1 MLFRN
6 KKTITFTQKIKTLS
20 DIKTVLETAKS
31 QMEKTLIHLESELA
45 KIRAGKANPQMLDN
59 VMIDFYGSKAPLSSA
74 ASVNT
79 QDSRTILVQPWDKAM
94 LTPIEKAI
102 QAANLG
108 FNPQNDG
115 VMIRIIVPPLTEDR
129 RKDLVKTSKGVGED
143 AKVSLRTIRKES
155 IDKMKALQKA
165 GLPEDEAKS
174 GETKMQ
180 QLIDEY
186 SVKCDKHL
194 EQKEKEIL
202 TV

>member
-1 MLFRN
+1 M
-6 KKTITFTQKIKTLS
+6 S
-20 DIKTVLETAKS
+20 DIKTILEGARQ
-31 QMEKTLIHLESELA
+31 QMEKTISHLEVELS
-45 KIRAGKANPQMLDN
+45 KIRAGKANPAMLEN
-59 VMIDFYGSKAPLSSA
+59 VAVDYYGSRTPLNNV

-79 QDSRTILVQPWDKAM
+79 QDSRTILVQPWEKSM

-115 VMIRIIVPPLTEDR
+115 VLIRIIVPPLTEER
-129 RKDLVKTSKGVGED
+129 RKDLVKTAKSCGED
-143 AKVSLRTIRKES
+143 AKVGLRTARKEA
-155 IDKMKALQKA
+155 IDKIKALQKA
-165 GLPEDEAKS
+165 GLPEDEAKG

-180 QLIDEY
+180 ALVDEFTT
-186 SVKCDKHL
+186 KCDKHL

>member
-1 MLFRN
+1 M
-6 KKTITFTQKIKTLS
+6 S
-20 DIKTVLETAKS
+20 DIKTVLESAKT
-31 QMEKTLIHLESELA
+31 QMEKTIIHLESELS
-45 KIRAGKANPQMLDN
+45 KIRAGKANPSMLDN
-59 VMIDFYGSKAPLSSA
+59 VFVDYYGAKTTLGNV

-79 QDSRTILVQPWDKAM
+79 QDSRTILVQPWEKSM

-115 VMIRIIVPPLTEDR
+115 ILIRIIVPPLTEER
-129 RKDLVKTSKGVGED
+129 RKDLVKTSKSCGED

-155 IDKMKALQKA
+155 IDKIKALQKA
-165 GLPEDEAKS
+165 GLPEDEAKG

-180 QLIDEY
+180 ALVDDF
-186 SVKCDKHL
+186 SVKCEKHL

>member
-1 MLFRN
+1 M
-6 KKTITFTQKIKTLS
+6 S
-20 DIKTVLETAKS
+20 DIKTVLESAKS
-31 QMEKTLIHLESELA
+31 QMEKTITHLEADLA

-59 VMIDFYGSKAPLSSA
+59 IMVECYGSKSPLSST

-79 QDSRTILVQPWDKAM
+79 QDSRTIIVQPWDKSM
-94 LTPIEKAI
+94 LIPIEKAI

-115 VMIRIIVPPLTEDR
+115 VLIRIIVPPLTEER
-129 RKDLVKTSKGVGED
+129 RKDLVKTSKGAGED
-143 AKVSLRTIRKES
+143 AKVSLRNIRKES
-155 IDKMKALQKA
+155 IDKIKALQKA

-174 GETKMQ
+174 GEANMQ
-180 QLIDEY
+180 KITDEF
-186 SVKCDKHL
+186 SGKCDKHL

>member
-1 MLFRN
+1 M
-6 KKTITFTQKIKTLS
+6 S
-20 DIKTVLETAKS
+20 DIKTVLESAKT
-31 QMEKTLIHLESELA
+31 QMEKTISHLEADLA
-45 KIRAGKANPQMLDN
+45 KIRAGKANPQMLDSIM
-59 VMIDFYGSKAPLSSA
+59 VDCYGSKSPLSST

-79 QDSRTILVQPWDKAM
+79 QDSRTIIVQPWDKSM

-115 VMIRIIVPPLTEDR
+115 ILIRIIVPPLTEER
-129 RKDLVKTSKGVGED
+129 RKDLVKTSKAAGEE
-143 AKVSLRTIRKES
+143 AKVSLRNIRKES
-155 IDKMKALQKA
+155 IDKIKTLQKA

-180 QLIDEY
+180 TLVDEF
-186 SVKCDKHL
+186 SAKCDKHL
-194 EQKEKEIL
+194 SQKEKEIL

>member
-1 MLFRN
+1 M
-6 KKTITFTQKIKTLS
+6 S
-20 DIKTVLETAKS
+20 DIKTILESAKT
-31 QMEKTLIHLESELA
+31 QMEKTITHLEADLA
-45 KIRAGKANPQMLDN
+45 KIRAGKANPSMLDN
-59 VMIDFYGSKAPLSSA
+59 VFVDYYGAKTTLGNV

-79 QDSRTILVQPWDKAM
+79 QDSRTILVQPWEKSM

-115 VMIRIIVPPLTEDR
+115 ILIRIVVPPLTEER
-129 RKDLVKTSKGVGED
+129 RKDLVKTSKSCGED
-143 AKVSLRTIRKES
+143 AKVSLRNIRKES
-155 IDKMKALQKA
+155 IDKIKALQKA
-165 GLPEDEAKS
+165 GLPEDEAKG

-180 QLIDEY
+180 GLVDEF
-186 SVKCDKHL
+186 SVKCEKHL

>member
-1 MLFRN
+1 M
-6 KKTITFTQKIKTLS
+6 S
-20 DIKTVLETAKS
+20 DIKTILEGAKT
-31 QMEKTLIHLESELA
+31 QMEKTISHLESELA
-45 KIRAGKANPQMLDN
+45 KIRAGKANPSMLDN
-59 VMIDFYGSKAPLSSA
+59 VFVDYYGTKTTLGNV

-79 QDSRTILVQPWDKAM
+79 QDSRTILVQPWEKSM

-115 VMIRIIVPPLTEDR
+115 VLIRIIVPPLTEER
-129 RKDLVKTSKGVGED
+129 RKDLVKTSKSCGED

-155 IDKMKALQKA
+155 IDKIKALQKA

-180 QLIDEY
+180 ALVDEF
-186 SVKCDKHL
+186 SVKCEKHL

>member
-1 MLFRN
+1 M
-6 KKTITFTQKIKTLS
+6 S
-20 DIKTVLETAKS
+20 DIKTILESAKT
-31 QMEKTLIHLESELA
+31 QMEKTISHLESELA
-45 KIRAGKANPQMLDN
+45 KIRAGKANPAMLDN
-59 VMIDFYGSKAPLSSA
+59 IFVDYYGAKTTLGNV

-79 QDSRTILVQPWDKAM
+79 QDSRTILVQPWEKSM

-115 VMIRIIVPPLTEDR
+115 VLIRIIVPPLTEER
-129 RKDLVKTSKGVGED
+129 RKDLVKTSKSCGED

-155 IDKMKALQKA
+155 IDKIKSLQKA

-174 GETKMQ
+174 GEAKMQ
-180 QLIDEY
+180 TLIDEFV
-186 SVKCDKHL
+186 VKCEKHL

>member
-1 MLFRN
+1 M
-6 KKTITFTQKIKTLS
+6 S
-20 DIKTVLETAKS
+20 DIKTVLESAKG
-31 QMEKTLIHLESELA
+31 QMEKTIAHLEVELS
-45 KIRAGKANPQMLDN
+45 KIRAGKANPAMLDSIMVDYYGAKTTLSN
-59 VMIDFYGSKAPLSSA
+59 V

-79 QDSRTILVQPWDKAM
+79 QDSRTILVQPWEKSM

-115 VMIRIIVPPLTEDR
+115 VLIRIIVPPLTEER
-129 RKDLVKTSKGVGED
+129 RKDLVKTSKAAGED
-143 AKVSLRTIRKES
+143 AKIGLRNIRKES
-155 IDKMKALQKA
+155 IDKIKALQKA
-165 GLPEDEAKS
+165 GLPEDESKS

-180 QLIDEY
+180 ALVDEF
-186 SVKCDKHL
+186 STKCDKHL

>member
-1 MLFRN
+1 M
-6 KKTITFTQKIKTLS
+6 S
-20 DIKTVLETAKS
+20 DIKTVLDSAKI
-31 QMEKTLIHLESELA
+31 QMEKTIAHLEVELG
-45 KIRAGKANPQMLDN
+45 KIRAGKANPTMLDSIM
-59 VMIDFYGSKAPLSSA
+59 VDYYGSRTPLSNV

-79 QDSRTILVQPWDKAM
+79 QDSRTILVQPWEKGM

-115 VMIRIIVPPLTEDR
+115 VLIRIIVPPLTEER
-129 RKDLVKTSKGVGED
+129 RKDLVKTSKSVGED

-155 IDKMKALQKA
+155 IDKIKALQKA
-165 GLPEDEAKS
+165 GLPEDEAKG

-180 QLIDEY
+180 ALIDDF
-186 SVKCDKHL
+186 SGKCDKHL

>member
-1 MLFRN
+1 M
-6 KKTITFTQKIKTLS
+6 S
-20 DIKTVLETAKS
+20 DIKTVLDGAKS
-31 QMEKTLIHLESELA
+31 QMEKTIDHLETELS
-45 KIRAGKANPQMLDN
+45 KIRAGKANPAMLDSILVDYYGAKTTLSN
-59 VMIDFYGSKAPLSSA
+59 V

-79 QDSRTILVQPWDKAM
+79 QDSRTILVQPWEKSM

-115 VMIRIIVPPLTEDR
+115 VLIRIIVPPLTEER
-129 RKDLVKTSKGVGED
+129 RKDLVKTAKAAAED
-143 AKVSLRTIRKES
+143 GKIGLRNIRKES
-155 IDKMKALQKA
+155 IDKIKALQKA
-165 GLPEDEAKS
+165 GLPEDEAKV

-180 QLIDEY
+180 SLVEEF
-186 SVKCDKHL
+186 SSKCDKHL